1 MADETEDSDK
11 PDLRYSAIERQG
23 IRIDRSL
30 DASGHLARG
39 DKTKM
44 SVVNFSS
51 RHQAR
56 TERDPDFEFRPAAV
70 KPASPAEPAV
80 PAPAAERPA
89 VEVPKS
95 VLAKFKGLFGF

>member
-1 MADETEDSDK
+1 MADEADDPAK
-11 PDLRYSAIERQG
+11 PDLRYSAVERQG

-70 KPASPAEPAV
+70 KSASPAEPAV
-80 PAPAAERPA
+80 PAPAAPPPP

-95 VLAKFKGLFGF
+95 MLDKFKGMFGF

>member
-1 MADETEDSDK
+1 MADEAEGSDK
-11 PDLRYSAIERQG
+11 PDLRYSAIERPG
-23 IRIDRSL
+23 LRIDRSL

-56 TERDPDFEFRPAAV
+56 TERDPDFEFRPVVAE
-70 KPASPAEPAV
+70 PASLAEPAV
-80 PAPAAERPA
+80 PAPAALPP

-95 VLAKFKGLFGF
+95 MLDKFKGLFGF